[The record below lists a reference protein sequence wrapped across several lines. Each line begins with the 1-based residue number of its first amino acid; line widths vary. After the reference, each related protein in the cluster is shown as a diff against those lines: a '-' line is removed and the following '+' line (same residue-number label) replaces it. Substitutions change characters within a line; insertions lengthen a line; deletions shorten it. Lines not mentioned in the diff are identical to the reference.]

1 MRISLRHYLCLV
13 AGACLIAFS
22 PIFAVL
28 SRQGPGAVGM
38 WDAAFWR
45 VGIGT
50 GTLGL
55 LFALQ
60 RQRLWPQRAEFQNGH
75 AWLWFPGLVFAGDF
89 WAWHWS
95 FEHTSVANSTLLA
108 NTAILWVTL
117 FAWLVWKERLGRV
130 FVGGA
135 LFAGL
140 GVLLLMLSSAHR
152 EPPVAGNPVFG
163 DFLALVTAGFYTAYQ
178 LSMKRYRREHS
189 APKLMFWASAVGA
202 VVLFPLAFWGKD
214 SFWPGSP
221 SVWMSLIGLG
231 ALCHAGGQ
239 GLIAYGLG
247 GVPAS
252 LASVTLLVQPVL
264 TAFLGVLLLKQAVVP
279 WQVAGAVMVVIGL
292 FFAIRGQWR
301 DRETDTAELKADPG

>member
-50 GTLGL
+50 ATLGL

-60 RQRLWPQRAEFQNGH
+60 RQRIWPQRAEFENGH

-135 LFAGL
+135 VFAGL
-140 GVLLLMLSSAHR
+140 GVLLLMLSSANR

-202 VVLFPLAFWGKD
+202 VVLFPVAFWGKD
-214 SFWPGSP
+214 AFWPGSP

-252 LASVTLLVQPVL
+252 LATVTLLVQPVL
-264 TAFLGVLLLKQAVVP
+264 TALLGVLILKQALVP

-301 DRETDTAELKADPG
+301 DRETEETVMHPDP